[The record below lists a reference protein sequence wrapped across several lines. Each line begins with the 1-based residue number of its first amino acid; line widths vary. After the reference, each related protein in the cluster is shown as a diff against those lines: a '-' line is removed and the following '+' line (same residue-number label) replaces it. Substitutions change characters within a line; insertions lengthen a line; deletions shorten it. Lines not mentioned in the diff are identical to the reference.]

1 MAYVRHNGE
10 MTDMDTLQWT
20 LGERLAKARRRRR
33 WSQQEM
39 ADRLGI
45 GRRSIVRYE
54 DDQAIPSLAVVIAWA
69 QVTSVPLSWLLD
81 EPTDSAPVDQGYL
94 HPSLVTY
101 CAAA

>member
-1 MAYVRHNGE
+1 
-10 MTDMDTLQWT
+10 MDTLQWT
-20 LGERLAKARRRRR
+20 LGERLAKARKLHR
-33 WSQQEM
+33 WNQQDM

-69 QVTSVPLSWLLD
+69 QVTDVPLTWLLNEGD
-81 EPTDSAPVDQGYL
+81 DVTTSTPAHQGYL

>member
-1 MAYVRHNGE
+1 
-10 MTDMDTLQWT
+10 MDTLQWT

-33 WSQQEM
+33 WNQQDM

-69 QVTSVPLSWLLD
+69 KVTDVPLEWLLD
-81 EPTDSAPVDQGYL
+81 NPTASTPDSQGYL

-101 CAAA
+101 LPAA